1 MDRTGTKAKRKGMK
15 HIWISVFIG
24 VVINVGLYFVMTL
37 IGLLREDV
45 DWALRGS
52 GMPIEVRRELEE
64 LQEVLMKIQDCI
76 E

>member
-1 MDRTGTKAKRKGMK
+1 MFTNDWRGWQEMRGAWR
-15 HIWISVFIG
+15 V
-24 VVINVGLYFVMTL
+24 VMTL